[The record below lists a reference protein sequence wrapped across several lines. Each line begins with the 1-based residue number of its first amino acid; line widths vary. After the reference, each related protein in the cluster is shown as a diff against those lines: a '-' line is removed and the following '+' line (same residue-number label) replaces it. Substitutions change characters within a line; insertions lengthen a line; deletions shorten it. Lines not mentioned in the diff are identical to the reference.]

1 MGVQSALRAVLE
13 VRNFPLNEV
22 TRDALSKL
30 MAKVKW
36 RLIRHF
42 SHVPNAY
49 NRNAPYKQHPNALIV
64 LVLDIFERARWELTK
79 AFGRG
84 LFRRCLFAS

>member
-1 MGVQSALRAVLE
+1 MGAETALRAVLE

-42 SHVPNAY
+42 
-49 NRNAPYKQHPNALIV
+49 
-64 LVLDIFERARWELTK
+64 
-79 AFGRG
+79 
-84 LFRRCLFAS
+84 